1 MFSAAA
7 QDAEPPVV
15 LQSTALA
22 ALNNKARIMI
32 CIMNKDGVGSIAKD
46 KITIIDFATQDLPS
60 FHNF

>member
-1 MFSAAA
+1 MFAAAA

-32 CIMNKDGVGSIAKD
+32 CIMNKDGVGMKD
-46 KITIIDFATQDLPS
+46 TVSSQEIDFAKKPKKLLV
-60 FHNF
+60 